1 MDQPTLAAH
10 IQAGPPLTTAAR
22 WYSCTADG
30 EYATTLGGL
39 VSDAEKVAGALQ
51 ARGIGAGDVVAVQ
64 LPGSYAGAV
73 VQVAVGLCG
82 AVLLPVVMIYG
93 PREMDFVLRSSG
105 ASAVVLA
112 RSYRGR
118 AQADAV
124 LSGLSPLP
132 GLKFAVVVGRRR
144 AAAHGA
150 VGYAELLRQ
159 PGGGYRRPRLDPDDR
174 AVLMYTSGTT
184 ADPKGVQHSH
194 RTLLAEA
201 TSRVYTLNG
210 PGARHLGLFPP
221 GHMAGLLSLLRIL
234 LLGTP
239 TVIMEAWD
247 AALAATLID
256 RHAVTSCGGAPVQ
269 LSGLLDQ
276 QAQGSATL
284 ATLRECL
291 TGAAPVPPSL
301 IERAEAAGI
310 TAFRSYGSSEHPTV
324 SAGSIADSLDRR
336 ARTDGRL
343 LAGNQ
348 VRLVDADGRDVPDGR
363 DGEILT
369 RGPELFTGYT
379 DPALNAAAFLP
390 GGWFR
395 TGDVGRIDADGYLTV
410 TDRLKDIIIR
420 GGENISAKE
429 VEDLLVTHPAVADVA
444 VIPVPDPALGERVCA
459 VVVARPGCTFDV
471 EQAREHFAAAGAARQ
486 KTPEVVVLVDVR
498 PTRLLPTWRS
508 SRCLIR
514 RWASGSARSWSPAR
528 AARSTSSRRGSTSPR
543 PGPPGRRR
551 RGGGAGGRA
560 AADPVGKVRKDVLR
574 AAKCPVS
581 GRQPPKPP
589 KPTQDVIGQQANGQ
603 PRWISH
609 G

>member
-1 MDQPTLAAH
+1 VDELTLAAH
-10 IQAGPPLTTAAR
+10 IQAGAA
-22 WYSCTADG
+22 AHDG
-30 EYATTLGGL
+30 CRLVFVNSGGEHATTLGGL

-51 ARGIGAGDVVAVQ
+51 VRGIGPGDVVAVQ

-93 PREMDFVLRSSG
+93 PRELDFVLRSSG
-105 ASAVVLA
+105 ASAVILA
-112 RSYRGR
+112 REHRGR
-118 AQADAV
+118 PQADAV

-132 GLKFAVVVGRRR
+132 GLKFAVVVGDD
-144 AAAHGA
+144 APGHGA
-150 VGYAELLRQ
+150 VGYADLLRQ
-159 PGGGYRRPRLDPDDR
+159 PGGTYRQPRIDPGDR

-239 TVIMEAWD
+239 TVIMQAWD

-276 QAQGSATL
+276 QAAGTATL
-284 ATLRECL
+284 GTLRECL
-291 TGAAPVPPSL
+291 TGAAPVAPSL
-301 IERAEAAGI
+301 IERAETAGI

-324 SAGSIADSLDRR
+324 SAGSIADPLGRR
-336 ARTDGRL
+336 AGTDGRL

-348 VRLVDADGRDVPDGR
+348 VRLVDADGRDVPTGR

-369 RGPELFTGYT
+369 RGPELFMGYT

-395 TGDVGRIDADGYLTV
+395 TGDVGRLDADGYLTV

-429 VEDLLVTHPAVADVA
+429 VEDLLVTHPAVVDVA

-486 KTPEVVVLVDVR
+486 KTPEVILLVDE
-498 PTRLLPTWRS
+498 LPRTPS
-508 SRCLIR
+508 
-514 RWASGSARSWSPAR
+514 
-528 AARSTSSRRGSTSPR
+528 
-543 PGPPGRRR
+543 
-551 RGGGAGGRA
+551 
-560 AADPVGKVRKDVLR
+560 GKVRKDVLR
-574 AAKCPVS
+574 AARRAEA
-581 GRQPPKPP
+581 G
-589 KPTQDVIGQQANGQ
+589 G
-603 PRWISH
+603 
-609 G
+609 

>member
-1 MDQPTLAAH
+1 VDEPTLAAH
-10 IQAGPPLTTAAR
+10 IQAGAA
-22 WYSCTADG
+22 AHDG
-30 EYATTLGGL
+30 CRLVFVNSGDEHATTLGGL
-39 VSDAEKVAGALQ
+39 VSDAERVAGALQ
-51 ARGIGAGDVVAVQ
+51 ARGIGRGDVVAVQ
-64 LPGSYAGAV
+64 LPGCYAGAV

-93 PREMDFVLRSSG
+93 PRDMDFVLRSSG

-112 RSYRGR
+112 REHRGR
-118 AQADAV
+118 PQADAV

-132 GLKFAVVVGRRR
+132 GLKFAVVVGDD
-144 AAAHGA
+144 APGHGA
-150 VGYAELLRQ
+150 VGYGELLRQ
-159 PGGGYRRPRLDPDDR
+159 PGAYRRPRPDPGDR

-201 TSRVYTLNG
+201 TSRVYTRNG

-239 TVIMEAWD
+239 TVIMQAWD

-276 QAQGSATL
+276 QAAGTATL
-284 ATLRECL
+284 GTLRECL

-324 SAGSIADSLDRR
+324 SAGTIADPLGRR
-336 ARTDGRL
+336 AGTDGRL

-395 TGDVGRIDADGYLTV
+395 TGDVGRADADGYLTV

-444 VIPVPDPALGERVCA
+444 VIPVPDPAVGERVCA
-459 VVVARPGCTFDV
+459 VVVARPGLTFDV

-486 KTPEVVVLVDVR
+486 KTPEVVVLVDE
-498 PTRLLPTWRS
+498 LPRTPS
-508 SRCLIR
+508 
-514 RWASGSARSWSPAR
+514 
-528 AARSTSSRRGSTSPR
+528 
-543 PGPPGRRR
+543 
-551 RGGGAGGRA
+551 
-560 AADPVGKVRKDVLR
+560 GKVRKDVLR
-574 AAKCPVS
+574 AAS
-581 GRQPPKPP
+581 TTGR
-589 KPTQDVIGQQANGQ
+589 
-603 PRWISH
+603 
-609 G
+609 

>member
-1 MDQPTLAAH
+1 MDEPTLAAH
-10 IQAGPPLTTAAR
+10 IQAGAAAHDGCPLVFVNGDDER
-22 WYSCTADG
+22 
-30 EYATTLGGL
+30 ATTLGAL
-39 VSDAEKVAGALQ
+39 VGDAERVAGALQ
-51 ARGIGAGDVVAVQ
+51 ARGIGRGAVVAVQ

-105 ASAVVLA
+105 ASAVFLA
-112 RSYRGR
+112 REYRGR
-118 AQADAV
+118 PQADAV
-124 LSGLSPLP
+124 LSGLSTLP
-132 GLKFAVVVGRRR
+132 GLKFAVVVGDDGSGHE
-144 AAAHGA
+144 AAGRSGPGHGA
-150 VGYAELLRQ
+150 VGYADLLRQ
-159 PGGGYRRPRLDPDDR
+159 PGGAYRRPRPDPGDR

-239 TVIMEAWD
+239 TVIMQAWD

-276 QAQGSATL
+276 QAAGTATL
-284 ATLRECL
+284 GTLRECL

-301 IERAEAAGI
+301 IRRAEAAGI

-324 SAGSIADSLDRR
+324 SAGTIADPLGQR
-336 ARTDGRL
+336 AETDGRL

-348 VRLVDADGRDVPDGR
+348 VRLVDADGRDVPDGQQ
-363 DGEILT
+363 GEILT

-379 DPALNAAAFLP
+379 DQALNEAAFLP

-395 TGDVGRIDADGYLTV
+395 TGDIGRIDAGGHLTI

-420 GGENISAKE
+420 GGENISSKE
-429 VEDLLVTHPAVADVA
+429 VEDLLITHPAVADVA

-459 VVVARPGCTFDV
+459 VVVARPGLTFDV

-486 KTPEVVVLVDVR
+486 KTPEVIVLADE
-498 PTRLLPTWRS
+498 LPRTPS
-508 SRCLIR
+508 
-514 RWASGSARSWSPAR
+514 
-528 AARSTSSRRGSTSPR
+528 
-543 PGPPGRRR
+543 
-551 RGGGAGGRA
+551 
-560 AADPVGKVRKDVLR
+560 GKVRKDVLR
-574 AAKCPVS
+574 AAA
-581 GRQPPKPP
+581 RQ
-589 KPTQDVIGQQANGQ
+589 
-603 PRWISH
+603 
-609 G
+609 

>member
-10 IQAGPPLTTAAR
+10 ILSGAAAHDGCPLVFVSAE
-22 WYSCTADG
+22 G
-30 EYATTLGGL
+30 EFATTLGGL

-64 LPGSYAGAV
+64 LPGSYPGAV

-82 AVLLPVVMIYG
+82 AVLLPVVMISG
-93 PREMDFVLRSSG
+93 PREMDFVLRSSA
-105 ASAVVLA
+105 ASAVILA

-132 GLKFAVVVGRRR
+132 ELQFAVVVGDD
-144 AAAHGA
+144 APGHGA
-150 VGYAELLRQ
+150 VGFSELLRR
-159 PGGGYRRPRLDPDDR
+159 PGGGYHQPRRSDPGDR

-184 ADPKGVQHSH
+184 AEPKGVQHSH

-276 QAQGSATL
+276 RAVGTATL
-284 ATLRECL
+284 GTLRECL

-324 SAGSIADSLDRR
+324 SAGSIADPLERR

-343 LAGNQ
+343 LSGNE
-348 VRLVDADGRDVPDGR
+348 VRLVDADGCDVPPGR

-369 RGPELFTGYT
+369 RGPELFMGYT
-379 DPALNAAAFLP
+379 DPVLNAAAFLP

-395 TGDVGRIDADGYLTV
+395 TGDVGRIDGDGFLTV

-459 VVVARPGCTFDV
+459 VVVARPGFTFDV

-486 KTPEVVVLVDVR
+486 KTPEVVVLVDE
-498 PTRLLPTWRS
+498 LPRTPS
-508 SRCLIR
+508 
-514 RWASGSARSWSPAR
+514 
-528 AARSTSSRRGSTSPR
+528 
-543 PGPPGRRR
+543 
-551 RGGGAGGRA
+551 
-560 AADPVGKVRKDVLR
+560 GKVRKDVLR
-574 AAKCPVS
+574 EA
-581 GRQPPKPP
+581 GR
-589 KPTQDVIGQQANGQ
+589 G
-603 PRWISH
+603 R
-609 G
+609 

>member
-1 MDQPTLAAH
+1 M
-10 IQAGPPLTTAAR
+10 
-22 WYSCTADG
+22 
-30 EYATTLGGL
+30 
-39 VSDAEKVAGALQ
+39 SDAERIAAALQ
-51 ARGIGAGDVVAVQ
+51 ARGIGRGDVVAVQ

-105 ASAVVLA
+105 AGAVILA
-112 RSYRGR
+112 REYRGR
-118 AQADAV
+118 PQADAV

-132 GLKFAVVVGRRR
+132 GLKFAAVVGDD
-144 AAAHGA
+144 APGHGA

-159 PGGGYRRPRLDPDDR
+159 PGGAYRQPRPDPGDR

-210 PGARHLGLFPP
+210 PDARHLGLFPP

-239 TVIMEAWD
+239 TVIMQAWD

-276 QAQGSATL
+276 QAAGTATL

-324 SAGSIADSLDRR
+324 SAGTIADPLGRR
-336 ARTDGRL
+336 AGTDGRL

-348 VRLVDADGRDVPDGR
+348 VRLVDADGRDVPDGQ

-379 DPALNAAAFLP
+379 DPALNGAAFLP

-395 TGDVGRIDADGYLTV
+395 TGDVGRTDANGYLTV

-444 VIPVPDPALGERVCA
+444 VIPAPDPALGERVCA
-459 VVVARPGCTFDV
+459 VVVARPGFTFDV
-471 EQAREHFAAAGAARQ
+471 AQAREHFAAAGVARQ
-486 KTPEVVVLVDVR
+486 KMPEVVVLVDD
-498 PTRLLPTWRS
+498 LPRTPS
-508 SRCLIR
+508 
-514 RWASGSARSWSPAR
+514 
-528 AARSTSSRRGSTSPR
+528 
-543 PGPPGRRR
+543 
-551 RGGGAGGRA
+551 
-560 AADPVGKVRKDVLR
+560 GKVRKDVLR
-574 AAKCPVS
+574 AARRTEAS
-581 GRQPPKPP
+581 G
-589 KPTQDVIGQQANGQ
+589 
-603 PRWISH
+603 
-609 G
+609 

>member
-1 MDQPTLAAH
+1 VDEPTLAAH
-10 IQAGPPLTTAAR
+10 IQAGAA
-22 WYSCTADG
+22 AHDG
-30 EYATTLGGL
+30 CRLVFVNSGDERATTLGGL
-39 VSDAEKVAGALQ
+39 VSDAERVAGGLQ
-51 ARGIGAGDVVAVQ
+51 ARGIGRGDVVAVQ

-93 PREMDFVLRSSG
+93 PRDMDFVLRSSG

-112 RSYRGR
+112 REHRGR
-118 AQADAV
+118 PQADAV

-132 GLKFAVVVGRRR
+132 GLKLAVVVGDD
-144 AAAHGA
+144 APGQGA
-150 VGYAELLRQ
+150 VGYADLLRQ
-159 PGGGYRRPRLDPDDR
+159 PGGAYRRPRPDPGDR

-239 TVIMEAWD
+239 TVIMQAWD
-247 AALAATLID
+247 AAQAATLID

-276 QAQGSATL
+276 RAAGTATL
-284 ATLRECL
+284 GTLRECL

-324 SAGSIADSLDRR
+324 SAGAIADPLPRR
-336 ARTDGRL
+336 AGTDGRL

-348 VRLVDADGRDVPDGR
+348 VRLVDADGRDVSDGA
-363 DGEILT
+363 DGEIVT

-444 VIPVPDPALGERVCA
+444 VIGAPDPTMGERVCA
-459 VVVARPGCTFDV
+459 VVVARPGCTFDI
-471 EQAREHFAAAGAARQ
+471 EQARDHFAAAGVARQ
-486 KTPEVVVLVDVR
+486 KTPEVIVLVDE
-498 PTRLLPTWRS
+498 LPRTPS
-508 SRCLIR
+508 
-514 RWASGSARSWSPAR
+514 
-528 AARSTSSRRGSTSPR
+528 
-543 PGPPGRRR
+543 
-551 RGGGAGGRA
+551 
-560 AADPVGKVRKDVLR
+560 GKVRKDLLR
-574 AAKCPVS
+574 PRAGHAARRGSS
-581 GRQPPKPP
+581 GAI
-589 KPTQDVIGQQANGQ
+589 VN
-603 PRWISH
+603 
-609 G
+609 